1 MPKRISLQQI
11 ADKVGVSKMTV
22 SLALREHP
30 RIPRATQERVKK
42 VAGELGYKPNP
53 EVAQLMSAI
62 RKDTSD
68 DQGLPL
74 AYVTTGENRSFWR
87 NSPTELAYWDGASA
101 RAKTYGYY
109 LEEHWM
115 DEPRMTERR
124 LSDILWNR
132 GVKGIIVP
140 PMVRTLTGKIRH
152 VKLAFNWQK
161 FAAVTIGDML
171 TSPEL
176 NRVIHDHYASILTAM
191 DKLIELGY
199 RRIGLCLTEHMDL
212 TVNQR
217 WQAGYRVYRAN
228 HPIERIEPLIVR
240 DLSASAIQEWI
251 DNNQLDA
258 IIGAELRMPRFFQ
271 EMGLQMGKDLAYA
284 DLDLD
289 IDNPSHRHISGI
301 VQNSGML
308 GMAAV
313 DLVVSSLNRNQL
325 GAPEVPFV
333 MQVEGTWKLGPSTPK
348 RKKPNTRRKPASRSK
363 K

>member
-1 MPKRISLQQI
+1 MSKRISLQQI
-11 ADKVGVSKMTV
+11 ADRIGVSKMTV

-30 RIPRATQERVKK
+30 RIPRETQERVKK
-42 VAGELGYKPNP
+42 VAAQLGYKPNP
-53 EVAQLMSAI
+53 EVSQLMSAI
-62 RKDTSD
+62 RKDTTD
-68 DQGLPL
+68 EQGLPL
-74 AYVTTGENRSFWR
+74 AYVTTGGERGFWR
-87 NSPTELAYWDGASA
+87 TSPTELAYWDGAAA

-109 LEEHWM
+109 LEEYWM

-140 PMVRTLTGKIRH
+140 PMVRTLTGQIRY
-152 VKLAFNWQK
+152 VKLAFDWPK
-161 FAAVTIGDML
+161 FASVTIGDML
-171 TSPEL
+171 TTPQL

-228 HPIERIEPLIVR
+228 HPIERIEPLILP
-240 DLSASAIQEWI
+240 DLSAAAIKDWVDE
-251 DNNQLDA
+251 NKLDA
-258 IIGAELRMPRFFQ
+258 IVGAELRMPRFFQ
-271 EMGLQMGKDLAYA
+271 EMGIEMGKDLAYA

-289 IDNPSHRHISGI
+289 TDNPKHRNISGI

-333 MQVEGTWKLGPSTPK
+333 MQVEGTWKAAKSTP
-348 RKKPNTRRKPASRSK
+348 RRKVRKSK
-363 K
+363 AKR